1 MVEMAMASITIFS
14 FLFGIVGFVFKIW
27 IINPLS
33 TAIENLQKTV
43 DALAKT
49 INREQERTTDL
60 KIKYSEI
67 DEMAKSAHNRID
79 EVCERLLLVE
89 NKCNNCSC
97 KDK

>member
-33 TAIENLQKTV
+33 T
-43 DALAKT
+43 
-49 INREQERTTDL
+49 TDL
-60 KIKYSEI
+60 KIKFAEI
-67 DEMAKSAHNRID
+67 DQRAKSAHNRID
-79 EVCERLLLVE
+79 EVGERLLLVE

>member
-14 FLFGIVGFVFKIW
+14 FLFGIVGFVFKTW

-60 KIKYSEI
+60 KIKFAEI
-67 DEMAKSAHNRID
+67 DQRAKSAHNRID
-79 EVCERLLLVE
+79 EVGERLLLVE

>member
-60 KIKYSEI
+60 KINFAEI
-67 DEMAKSAHNRID
+67 DERATSEHNRID
-79 EVCERLLLVE
+79 EVGERLLLVE

>member
-43 DALAKT
+43 DALART
-49 INREQERTTDL
+49 YNR
-60 KIKYSEI
+60 
-67 DEMAKSAHNRID
+67 
-79 EVCERLLLVE
+79 V
-89 NKCNNCSC
+89 
-97 KDK
+97 KDKIC

>member
-49 INREQERTTDL
+49 F
-60 KIKYSEI
+60 YSEQVRTP
-67 DEMAKSAHNRID
+67 EF
-79 EVCERLLLVE
+79 
-89 NKCNNCSC
+89 
-97 KDK
+97 

>member
-33 TAIENLQKTV
+33 TAIDNLQKTV

-49 INREQERTTDL
+49 INREQ
-60 KIKYSEI
+60 
-67 DEMAKSAHNRID
+67 
-79 EVCERLLLVE
+79 
-89 NKCNNCSC
+89 
-97 KDK
+97 

>member
-49 INREQERTTDL
+49 INREQERTTEL
-60 KIKYSEI
+60 KIVMS
-67 DEMAKSAHNRID
+67 DLLAHNRIN
-79 EVCERLLLVE
+79 EVGERLLLIE

>member
-1 MVEMAMASITIFS
+1 MAELVMASITIFS
-14 FLFGIVGFVFKIW
+14 FLFGIVGFLFKIW

-33 TAIENLQKTV
+33 TAIETLQKTV

-60 KIKYSEI
+60 KIKFAEI
-67 DEMAKSAHNRID
+67 DQRAKSAHNRID
-79 EVCERLLLVE
+79 EVSERLLLVE
-89 NKCNNCSC
+89 TKCNNCSC

>member
-60 KIKYSEI
+60 KIKFAEI
-67 DEMAKSAHNRID
+67 DQRAKSAHTRID
-79 EVCERLLLVE
+79 EVGERLLLVE

>member
-60 KIKYSEI
+60 KIKL
-67 DEMAKSAHNRID
+67 NLL
-79 EVCERLLLVE
+79 RLIRGQNLHITELTKLV
-89 NKCNNCSC
+89 NGYCW
-97 KDK
+97 

>member
-43 DALAKT
+43 DALAET
-49 INREQERTTDL
+49 INREQERTTEL
-60 KIKYSEI
+60 KIRFADQK
-67 DEMAKSAHNRID
+67 AKSAHNRIN
-79 EVCERLLLVE
+79 EVGERLLLVE
-89 NKCNNCSC
+89 NKCNNCAC

>member
-43 DALAKT
+43 DALLNTIKEEQTKATNMQIEIAKVDQ
-49 INREQERTTDL
+49 RAR
-60 KIKYSEI
+60 
-67 DEMAKSAHNRID
+67 SAHNRID
-79 EVCERLLLVE
+79 EVGERLLLVE
-89 NKCNNCSC
+89 NKCNNCAC